1 MIDEITEVLG
11 NSHFEAY
18 IGGPIA
24 GVVASIIFSWL
35 NSPPNSGSG
44 SQRPGDV
51 YIQINHQYRSE
62 TGERRNNA
70 SGGGND
76 DPTAAIGLGLLGLV
90 ASFLFVAY
98 LPQISF
104 ALYFGIT
111 SVCTFILSTCVLFWI
126 SGRSDTSG
134 WLRYILIPLLLSLG
148 GLYIAMQAK
157 LAIIP
162 EVINYAHNLLGDGKI
177 TFAVILNGT
186 FTFYRNI
193 SNGYAQLI
201 IFQMAAFFL
210 VGLSTLIAFQA
221 WLYFT
226 ALANAQASG
235 GIFWRRVAI
244 ATHRYSGAG
253 STFLAVMFLIVAWL
267 CASGEAY
274 RFLAQ

>member
-24 GVVASIIFSWL
+24 GIVASVIFSWL
-35 NSPPNSGSG
+35 NSPSNSGSG
-44 SQRPGDV
+44 AQRPGDV

-62 TGERRNNA
+62 TGERRNKA
-70 SGGGND
+70 SSGGSD
-76 DPTAAIGLGLLGLV
+76 DPTVAIGIGLLGLV

-111 SVCTFILSTCVLFWI
+111 SVCTFILSSCVIFWI
-126 SGRSDTSG
+126 SGRHDASE
-134 WLRYILIPLLLSLG
+134 WLRYTVIPLLLSLG
-148 GLYIAMQAK
+148 GLYIAVQAK

-162 EVINYAHNLLGDGKI
+162 DVINYAHNLLGNGKI
-177 TFAVILNGT
+177 TFALILNST
-186 FTFYRNI
+186 ITFYRNI
-193 SNGYAQLI
+193 SNGYAQWI

-210 VGLSTLIAFQA
+210 VGLSTLVAFLA

-226 ALANAQASG
+226 ALANVQASG
-235 GIFWRRVAI
+235 GIFWKRVVI
-244 ATHRYSGAG
+244 ATHRYSGVG

-274 RFLAQ
+274 YFLAR